1 MGRVI
6 AAFSQFFDGE
16 GAPLARG
23 WLRFTENLTNNTDK
37 DTFFDPTYQIPNENP
52 LQLDAEGRCGNVF
65 GTGLYRVV
73 LFENDP
79 EDEDSPGEQVQLF
92 DNVAAEASASTGGEG
107 SAFADWDNTVEYD
120 LYDIVIYNT
129 VYYRSLQAENLNN
142 NPAIEESYWEQIDFL
157 HYYNSTIT
165 YSAGDLI
172 QYNYN
177 LYLSKQSLNSGND
190 PESSPD
196 WWRPMATGYQ
206 DIFVKS
212 TDYEILPSEP
222 DSIFVLSSAAV
233 ADSQFDLP
241 ALDATFD
248 RFKTA
253 VYNASDYDLTITAL
267 SGSIWIDS
275 TAELI
280 IEKGVFCEFRYSSD
294 IDQWMP
300 CNNSGQALGGQ
311 TLGTATLP
319 VALIHADTVNL
330 TTANI
335 TTANITTAHFPSDEF
350 CYFGDAD
357 DSAIGYNSGDTSLD
371 IDGPASGTI
380 DLLIDGV
387 RFWTVDT
394 SGALLAGPAN
404 PAKNIG
410 ASADRI
416 NYVYPTNISF
426 ADNGVCYF
434 GTDNDGYIVNNGSAT
449 YFYADIG
456 PLNIGTNNAS
466 NLNLYT
472 NSALALG
479 VDTSKNVQ
487 LYGLSLSLLGS
498 TQSIYWGNINLA
510 IGHDTANAYIDT
522 VAGNLYFRITGSYT
536 TALLIDT
543 SANVHFYGNTFIGT
557 NLYHYMGDSNN
568 AFIGFPGFLQI
579 GTTATNIYFYTN
591 GAYRWYIDT
600 AGHLYPYTDITYN
613 IGSPSIR
620 VATVYTAGLSASS
633 AIITNLT
640 VPTLNATTITAP
652 TINATSVLNTPLVQ
666 NSSSSL
672 RLSFNG
678 YTLDFSFISGSDPSN
693 PEYITVTLNG
703 SLTRYL
709 YAYDSAPS

>member
-37 DTFFDPTYQIPNENP
+37 DTFFDPIYQIPNENP

-92 DNVAAEASASTGGEG
+92 DNVAAEASASTGGG
-107 SAFADWDNTVEYD
+107 GAGFADWDNTVEYD

-142 NPAIEESYWEQIDFL
+142 NPAIEESYWEAIDFL

-190 PESSPD
+190 PESSPA
-196 WWRPMATGYQ
+196 WWRPVATGYQ
-206 DIFVKS
+206 DIFLKT
-212 TDYEILPSEP
+212 TDYEILPTEP

-241 ALDATFD
+241 ALDATAD
-248 RFKTA
+248 RFKVA
-253 VYNASDYDLTITAL
+253 VYNASDYELTISAL

-275 TAELI
+275 TSELI
-280 IEKGVFCEFRYSSD
+280 IEKGAFCEFRYSSD
-294 IDQWMP
+294 LDQWMP
-300 CNNSGQALGGQ
+300 CNNAGQALGGQ

-371 IDGPASGTI
+371 IDGPDLGSI

-387 RFWTVDT
+387 KFWSVDA
-394 SGALLAGPAN
+394 SGALLAGAASPL
-404 PAKNIG
+404 KNIG

-416 NYVYPTNISF
+416 NYVYPSFISF
-426 ADNGVCYF
+426 SDSGACYF
-434 GTDNDGYIVNNGSAT
+434 GSDNDASIYHNGSAG
-449 YFYADIG
+449 YFDCSTGNLTFLTSSAASLVFQTDSTNALILNTAQNAIFYGVSINLYASTQYINFG
-456 PLNIGTNNAS
+456 NPLNMRMFHNDS
-466 NLNLYT
+466 N
-472 NSALALG
+472 G
-479 VDTSKNVQ
+479 
-487 LYGLSLSLLGS
+487 
-498 TQSIYWGNINLA
+498 
-510 IGHDTANAYIDT
+510 YIDT
-522 VAGNLYFRITGSYT
+522 AAGNLYFRMTGSYS
-536 TALLIDT
+536 TAMMIDT
-543 SANVHFYGNTFIGT
+543 SLNVNFYGNTTIGT
-557 NLYHYMGDSNN
+557 SEYHYMGDSNN
-568 AFIGFPGFLQI
+568 SFIGFPGFLRL
-579 GTTATNIYFYTN
+579 GTTGATNIYFSTN
-591 GAYRWYIDT
+591 GTYRWFFHSGGDFR
-600 AGHLYPYTDITYN
+600 PYADAAYD
-613 IGSPSIR
+613 IGSASVR
-620 VATVYTAGLSASS
+620 VANIYTANLVTA
-633 AIITNLT
+633 AATITSLT
-640 VPTLNATTITAP
+640 APTISATTITAP
-652 TINATSVLNTPLVQ
+652 TINATSVLNTPSVV
-666 NSSSSL
+666 NSGNLSL
-672 RLSFNG
+672 GFNG
-678 YTLDFSFISGSDPSN
+678 DTVELIYTASSN
-693 PEYITVTLNG
+693 PTYITVTANG
-703 SLTRYL
+703 VTRYIYL
-709 YAYDSAPS
+709 YAATP

>member
-37 DTFFDPTYQIPNENP
+37 DTFFDPIYQIPNENP

-92 DNVAAEASASTGGEG
+92 DNVQAEAAASTGGG
-107 SAFADWDNTVEYD
+107 GAGFADWDNTVEYD

-129 VYYRSLQAENLNN
+129 IYYRSLQAENLNN
-142 NPAIEESYWEQIDFL
+142 NPAIEESYWEAIDFL

-190 PESSPD
+190 PESSPA
-196 WWRPMATGYQ
+196 WWRPVATGYQ
-206 DIFVKS
+206 DIFLKT
-212 TDYEILPSEP
+212 TDYEILPTEP
-222 DSIFVLSSAAV
+222 DSIFVLSSSAV

-241 ALDATFD
+241 ALDATYD

-253 VYNASDYDLTITAL
+253 VYNASDYELTISAL

-275 TAELI
+275 TSELI
-280 IEKGVFCEFRYSSD
+280 IEKGAFCEFRYSSD
-294 IDQWMP
+294 LDQWMP
-300 CNNSGQALGGQ
+300 CNNAGQALGGQ

-335 TTANITTAHFPSDEF
+335 ATANITTAHFPSDEF

-371 IDGPASGTI
+371 IDGPASGRI

-387 RFWTVDT
+387 RLWSIDA
-394 SGALLAGPAN
+394 SGALLAGPAS
-404 PAKNIG
+404 PLKNIG
-410 ASADRI
+410 AAADRI
-416 NYVYPTNISF
+416 NYVYPTNISLP
-426 ADNGVCYF
+426 DSGVCYF
-434 GTDNDGYIVNNGSAT
+434 GTDNDAYLYHNGS
-449 YFYADIG
+449 
-456 PLNIGTNNAS
+456 NAY
-466 NLNLYT
+466 L
-472 NSALALG
+472 NSATG
-479 VDTSKNVQ
+479 Q
-487 LYGLSLSLLGS
+487 LYISTSSASSLVFQTNATNALILDTAQNAAFYGVQISILGS
-498 TQSIYWGNINLA
+498 TQSLRLGSTNLA
-510 IGHDTANAYIDT
+510 ITHDTANAFIDT
-522 VAGNLYFRITGSYT
+522 VAGNLYFRMTGSYS
-536 TALLIDT
+536 TAMMIDT
-543 SANVHFYGNTFIGT
+543 SLNVNFYGNTSIGT
-557 NLYHYMGDSNN
+557 NKYHYMGNSNN
-568 AFIGFPGFLQI
+568 ASIGFPGFLQI
-579 GTTATNIYFYTN
+579 GTAATNIYFFTN
-591 GAYRWYIDT
+591 GAYRWFIDT

-620 VATVYTAGLSASS
+620 VANIYTANLVTA
-633 AIITNLT
+633 AATITSLT
-640 VPTLNATTITAP
+640 APTINATTITAP
-652 TINATSVLNTPLVQ
+652 TINATSVLNTPSVV
-666 NSSSSL
+666 NSGNLSL
-672 RLSFNG
+672 GFNG
-678 YTLDFSFISGSDPSN
+678 D
-693 PEYITVTLNG
+693 TVTLINTQSANPTHITITANG
-703 SLTRYL
+703 VTRYIYL
-709 YAYDSAPS
+709 YAATP

>member
-37 DTFFDPTYQIPNENP
+37 DTFFDPIYQIPNENP

-92 DNVAAEASASTGGEG
+92 DNVAAEASASTGGG
-107 SAFADWDNTVEYD
+107 GAGFADWDSTVEYD

-142 NPAIEESYWEQIDFL
+142 NPAIEESYWEAIDFL

-190 PESSPD
+190 PESSPA
-196 WWRPMATGYQ
+196 WWRPVATGYQ
-206 DIFVKS
+206 DIFLKS
-212 TDYEILPSEP
+212 TDYEILPTEP
-222 DSIFVLSSAAV
+222 DSIFILSSSAV

-241 ALDATFD
+241 ALDATYD

-253 VYNASDYDLTITAL
+253 VYNASDYELTISAL

-275 TAELI
+275 TSELI
-280 IEKGVFCEFRYSSD
+280 IEKGAFCEFRYSSD
-294 IDQWMP
+294 LDQWMP
-300 CNNSGQALGGQ
+300 CNNAGQALGGQ

-371 IDGPASGTI
+371 IDGPASGSI
-380 DLLIDGV
+380 DLMIDGV
-387 RFWTVDT
+387 KFWSIDA
-394 SGALLAGPAN
+394 SGALLAGSASPL
-404 PAKNIG
+404 KNIG
-410 ASADRI
+410 AAAGRI
-416 NYVYPTNISF
+416 NYVYPTNISLP
-426 ADNGVCYF
+426 DSGVCYF
-434 GTDNDGYIVNNGSAT
+434 GTDNDAYLYHSGSDAYLNSAT
-449 YFYADIG
+449 GQLSIS
-456 PLNIGTNNAS
+456 TSSAS
-466 NLNLYT
+466 NLVFQT
-472 NSALALG
+472 NSTNALILNSSQNAL
-479 VDTSKNVQ
+479 

-522 VAGNLYFRITGSYT
+522 VAGNLYFRMTGSYS
-536 TALLIDT
+536 TAMRIDT
-543 SANVHFYGNTFIGT
+543 SLNVNFYGNTTIGT
-557 NLYHYMGDSNN
+557 SEYHYMGNSNN

-620 VATVYTAGLSASS
+620 VANIYTANLAT
-633 AIITNLT
+633 AAATITSLT
-640 VPTLNATTITAP
+640 ATTINATTITAP
-652 TINATSVLNTPLVQ
+652 TINATSVLNTPSVV
-666 NSSSSL
+666 NSGNLSL
-672 RLSFNG
+672 GFNG
-678 YTLDFSFISGSDPSN
+678 D
-693 PEYITVTLNG
+693 TVTLFDTPSGNPTYIKITANG
-703 SLTRYL
+703 TTRYIYL
-709 YAYDSAPS
+709 YATTP